1 MDEQV
6 IFIGTFRIP
15 DRGTWDTSIV
25 RMRAFV
31 EANVP
36 RVRFFHAFAE
46 LDGDEGTVIYG
57 HPDADSLDEHLSVA
71 AELIREGT
79 GMVEVTS
86 IQLLGSP
93 NPTTVDRLR
102 AAGLP
107 VSVKRR
113 VTGFER

>member
-1 MDEQV
+1 MDEHL
-6 IFIGTFRIP
+6 IFIGTYRIP
-15 DRGTWDTSIV
+15 DRAAWDPAIV

-36 RVRFFHAFAE
+36 RIRFFHAFAE
-46 LDGDEGTVIYG
+46 LAGDEGTVIYG
-57 HPDADSLDEHLSVA
+57 HPDADSFDEHLSLA

-86 IQLLGSP
+86 IQILGAP

-107 VSVKRR
+107 VSVKAR